1 MGRPARAE
9 VVAEGRKRRNP
20 QTLDRVHHMKLA
32 LPVECQNDPAHY
44 YYWANDDTSRIAD
57 LTLRGE
63 YDHVILKGPEAD
75 DQDRVRRQVGVKDGK
90 PLYAYL
96 LRQPMEFRIEDQMA
110 RAAVVSKKEED
121 MVKAVPSEIPQSA
134 GAYVV
139 PGSGISRRTGQYA
152 P

>member
-1 MGRPARAE
+1 MSRPARAE
-9 VVAEGRKRRNP
+9 VVAEGRQRRHP

-32 LPVECQNDPAHY
+32 LPAECQNDPAHY
-44 YYWANDDTSRIAD
+44 YYWANDDNSRIAD

-63 YDHVILKGPEAD
+63 YDHVVLRGPESD

-90 PLYAYL
+90 PLYSYL
-96 LRQPMEFRIEDQMA
+96 LRQPMEFRIEDQLA
-110 RAAVVSKKEED
+110 RAARVTKEED
-121 MVKAVPSEIPQSA
+121 AMIKTVASDIPQST

-139 PGSGISRRTGQYA
+139 PGSGIRRQGPYA

>member
-1 MGRPARAE
+1 MVRPARAE

-20 QTLDRVHHMKLA
+20 QTLDRIHHLKLA

-44 YYWANDDTSRIAD
+44 YYWANDDNSRIAD

-63 YDHVILKGPEAD
+63 YDHVVLKGIESD

-90 PLYAYL
+90 PLYSYL

-110 RAAVVSKKEED
+110 RAAVVTKKEDAMITEAPAD
-121 MVKAVPSEIPQSA
+121 LPPSAQ
-134 GAYVV
+134 AYVAK
-139 PGSGISRRTGQYA
+139 GSGIRRQGPYA